1 MNCKEFESLTA
12 DALGGELAAEQQ
24 SAFDAHIAACES
36 CRREYE
42 SLTAT
47 VQQVASLPPAP
58 PVRIERSGEQLV
70 IAPETAA
77 PPRRSWATGRAAR
90 FAAAIALAF
99 VAGYAF
105 RASAPPTDDRQQ
117 PDERIA
123 VVEPDRQPRSTPRRP
138 SLEARVADATRSG
151 RSAFSIMS
159 AVFPSS

>member
-1 MNCKEFESLTA
+1 MNCKDFESLTA
-12 DALGGELAAEQQ
+12 DALGGELLAEERAAFE
-24 SAFDAHIAACES
+24 AHVAGCES
-36 CRREYE
+36 CRRDYE
-42 SLTAT
+42 SLTET

-70 IAPETAA
+70 IAPETTA

-105 RASAPPTDDRQQ
+105 RASAPPAVDQQ
-117 PDERIA
+117 PPAQPIA
-123 VVEPDRQPRSTPRRP
+123 GGGKSPRHQSPPPP

-151 RSAFSIMS
+151 RSAFSRMS

>member
-12 DALGGELAAEQQ
+12 DALGGELRVQERAAFE
-24 SAFDAHIAACES
+24 AHVAGCES

-42 SLTAT
+42 SLTET

-77 PPRRSWATGRAAR
+77 TPRRNWTTGRAAR

-105 RASAPPTDDRQQ
+105 RASAPPTDGRSQ
-117 PDERIA
+117 PDMPIVA
-123 VVEPDRQPRSTPRRP
+123 VDEDPQDP
-138 SLEARVADATRSG
+138 SLPQPSLQARVADATRSG